1 MKLQEMLSQLQKLH
15 PKEID
20 LSLDRIKKLCDKLG
34 NPQDNLNYISVIGTN
49 GKYSTIQTIRAILTE
64 ANINCNIYTSP
75 HIQKINERYVYNNKE
90 IGDEDL
96 SKILSEVEEVNNNEP
111 ITYFEIL
118 TAAYFYGAKK
128 YSKNINIIE
137 AGLFHRFDA
146 TNIIKSNLASV
157 ITSIGIDHTDW
168 LPNEDQTIDRI
179 IFEKTSSLLNSKII
193 VSKQSTSEI
202 LNKIQKSL
210 SNNSSEKIMFNNDYN
225 YSLNE
230 NGFIYYEDKYGGLK
244 LPMPNLNGEFQISNV
259 ATAIATLRNI
269 KNIQIS
275 ENDIKNG
282 ITKIKSIARLQEIKK
297 GKLKDLV
304 KLNKIYVD
312 GSHNPLGADVLSK
325 YLNTL
330 DCNKHVILGMMK
342 NKKHTEYVNYFI
354 GNISS
359 ITTIDIPNQTNAI
372 KGVDLKKKLK
382 GFNKISNQPSI
393 QKAIKS
399 IDIKE
404 NDIIIITGSLYLAGE
419 VLNQN

>member
-1 MKLQEMLSQLQKLH
+1 MKLQEILSRLQKLH

-20 LSLDRIKKLCDKLG
+20 LSLDRIKKLCDKLR

-90 IGDEDL
+90 ISDEDL

-193 VSKQSTSEI
+193 VSKQSTSEV

-330 DCNKHVILGMMK
+330 GCNKHVILGMMK

-372 KGVDLKKKLK
+372 KGIDLKEKLK

-393 QKAIKS
+393 QEAIKS

>member
-1 MKLQEMLSQLQKLH
+1 MKLQKMLSRLQKLH

-20 LSLDRIKKLCDKLG
+20 LSLDRIKKLCDKLR

-90 IGDEDL
+90 ISDEDL

-193 VSKQSTSEI
+193 VSKQSTSEV

-330 DCNKHVILGMMK
+330 GCNKHVILGMMK

-372 KGVDLKKKLK
+372 KGIDLKEKLK

-393 QKAIKS
+393 QEAIKS